1 MEDKLKAKNEKRN
14 DEKNKKE
21 EDNIENIENIENI
34 DNLKDMISRD
44 SYSTNKD
51 SQNEIKKEK
60 ISSDINYD
68 NLLLKNKNYKIE
80 ILDEQYKNYDLNFKI
95 IVIGNVGV
103 GKSCLSLKATKGI
116 FTEEYTSTVGFEF
129 YCFNV
134 KINDKIVKL
143 QIWDTCGQE
152 AYRSLIMNFYRNT
165 SLAIVVY
172 SVEDKQSFNDIN
184 IWLKQVKTYGT
195 SSCKIFLIGNKIDTE
210 SREVSYEQGLKC
222 KNDFFFDCFMETSA
236 KEDINTRELFVNC
249 AAILYDET
257 ENLIEQS
264 RLESSS
270 DSESLRFSL
279 AREDNYVEVD
289 QCSC

>member
-1 MEDKLKAKNEKRN
+1 MEKISEDKIKEKSKEINEN
-14 DEKNKKE
+14 EMGGVGDQKE
-21 EDNIENIENIENI
+21 SIE
-34 DNLKDMISRD
+34 RD

-51 SQNEIKKEK
+51 SITDTRKEK
-60 ISSDINYD
+60 ILSDINYT

-80 ILDEQYKNYDLNFKI
+80 ILDEHIKKYDLNFKI
-95 IVIGNVGV
+95 IIIGNIGV

-152 AYRSLIMNFYRNT
+152 AYRSLIQNFYRNA

-172 SVEDKQSFNDIN
+172 SIEDKNSFDDIN

-195 SSCKIFLIGNKIDTE
+195 SSCKIFLIGNKID
-210 SREVSYEQGLKC
+210 SDFREVSYEQGLKC

-236 KEDINTRELFVNC
+236 KEGINTRELFVN
-249 AAILYDET
+249 AATVLYE
-257 ENLIEQS
+257 ENKNLIE
-264 RLESSS
+264 EIGVENSS
-270 DSESLRFSL
+270 DSDSLRFSL
-279 AREDNYVEVD
+279 GKEEKYLEDVD
-289 QCSC
+289 QCNC

>member
-1 MEDKLKAKNEKRN
+1 MEEISEDKIKEKSKEINEN
-14 DEKNKKE
+14 EMGGVGDQKE
-21 EDNIENIENIENI
+21 SIE
-34 DNLKDMISRD
+34 RD

-51 SQNEIKKEK
+51 SITDTRKEK
-60 ISSDINYD
+60 ILSDINYT

-80 ILDEQYKNYDLNFKI
+80 ILDEHIKKYDLNFKI
-95 IVIGNVGV
+95 IIIGNIGV

-152 AYRSLIMNFYRNT
+152 AYRSLIQNFYRNA

-172 SVEDKQSFNDIN
+172 SIEDKNSFDDIN

-195 SSCKIFLIGNKIDTE
+195 SSCKIFLIGNKID
-210 SREVSYEQGLKC
+210 SDFREVSYEQGLKC

-236 KEDINTRELFVNC
+236 KEGINTRELFVN
-249 AAILYDET
+249 AATVLYE
-257 ENLIEQS
+257 ENKNLIE
-264 RLESSS
+264 EIGVENSS
-270 DSESLRFSL
+270 DSDSLRFSL
-279 AREDNYVEVD
+279 GKEEKYLEDVD
-289 QCSC
+289 QCNC